1 MVIGLNEIAIILLG
15 LYIIGAM
22 VYFAINADE

>member
-22 VYFAINADE
+22 IYFAINADE

>member
-22 VYFAINADE
+22 VYFAIKADE